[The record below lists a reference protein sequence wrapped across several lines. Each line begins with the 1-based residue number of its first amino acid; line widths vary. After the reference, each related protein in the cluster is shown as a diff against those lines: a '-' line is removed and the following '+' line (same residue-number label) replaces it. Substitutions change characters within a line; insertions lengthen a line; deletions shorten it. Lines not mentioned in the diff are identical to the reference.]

1 MAGRQ
6 GLGFLEGC
14 LGRRGRTHLNSNTSF
29 FAVCLSPENVLWPLG
44 WKGGTEFSG
53 CYLFTQWVRYKTH
66 PGAAAWFSRDSAGT
80 EDTCFLHSFILQI
93 SVDTCGMSR
102 ADDAAVDP
110 ADPYGPCPPGASTRV
125 GGRKPCYISFKSVS
139 CIKPLSPPP
148 PTPQSL
154 ARTTT
159 EAPRCF
165 LKTKW
170 PWAGPEGSPCWSSPP
185 RHPCPFPTAS
195 HDPPPGD
202 CLAPSSLPLLALLC
216 SPHPGPGLGLC
227 WPAGSVQKSFTWLI
241 RAREK
246 RPPPARSAVHPPGRL
261 SPGLSPA
268 LWEGVGLRWAEDL
281 FAGPCE
287 APAAEPVPDALVLLG
302 QSRRRLGTRCGKG

>member
-139 CIKPLSPPP
+139 CIKPLSPSP

-195 HDPPPGD
+195 HDPPPRRLPHSFQSP
-202 CLAPSSLPLLALLC
+202 LAGSALLTAPWARPRPLLACRLGAEVLHVAHPC
-216 SPHPGPGLGLC
+216 SG
-227 WPAGSVQKSFTWLI
+227 
-241 RAREK
+241 
-246 RPPPARSAVHPPGRL
+246 
-261 SPGLSPA
+261 
-268 LWEGVGLRWAEDL
+268 
-281 FAGPCE
+281 E
-287 APAAEPVPDALVLLG
+287 APATSPLCCPPPRAPLSGSVSCLVGGCRPQVGRGLVCWPL
-302 QSRRRLGTRCGKG
+302 

>member
-1 MAGRQ
+1 M
-6 GLGFLEGC
+6 
-14 LGRRGRTHLNSNTSF
+14 NSNTSF

-195 HDPPPGD
+195 HDPPQATASLLPVSPCWLCSAHRTLGPASAFAGLQAR
-202 CLAPSSLPLLALLC
+202 CRSPSRGSSVLGRSARHQPALL
-216 SPHPGPGLGLC
+216 S
-227 WPAGSVQKSFTWLI
+227 T
-241 RAREK
+241 
-246 RPPPARSAVHPPGRL
+246 PPGA
-261 SPGLSPA
+261 S
-268 LWEGVGLRWAEDL
+268 LRVCL
-281 FAGPCE
+281 LPCGR
-287 APAAEPVPDALVLLG
+287 V
-302 QSRRRLGTRCGKG
+302 